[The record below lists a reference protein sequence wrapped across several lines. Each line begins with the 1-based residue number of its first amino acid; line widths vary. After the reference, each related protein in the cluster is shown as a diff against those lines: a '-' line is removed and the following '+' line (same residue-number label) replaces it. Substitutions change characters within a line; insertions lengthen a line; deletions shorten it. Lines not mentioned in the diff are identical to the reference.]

1 MALSGPYRAPRAP
14 PTGPPIWGPQRV
26 ALESQ
31 AGSLAG
37 SSVGSAFRS
46 ADSQAQGWI
55 FWISARFWPILGLI
69 WLDLASGFHALGFCL
84 DSIRFRLDFG
94 WISVWISA

>member
-1 MALSGPYRAPRAP
+1 MALSGPYRAAL
-14 PTGPPIWGPQRV
+14 WGPQRV

-46 ADSQAQGWI
+46 ADSQALGWI
-55 FWISARFWPILGLI
+55 WLGFQLDFGLDG
-69 WLDLASGFHALGFCL
+69 LDLA
-84 DSIRFRLDFG
+84 
-94 WISVWISA
+94 

>member
-1 MALSGPYRAPRAP
+1 MEP
-14 PTGPPIWGPQRV
+14 PER

-46 ADSQAQGWI
+46 ADSPLGWI
-55 FWISARFWPILGLI
+55 FWISARFWPILSLI